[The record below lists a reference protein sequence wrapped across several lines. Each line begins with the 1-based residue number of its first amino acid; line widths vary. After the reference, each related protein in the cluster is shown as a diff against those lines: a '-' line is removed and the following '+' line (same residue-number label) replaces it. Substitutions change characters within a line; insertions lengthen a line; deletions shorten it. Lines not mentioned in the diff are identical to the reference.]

1 MFKIFAFINFNHL
14 AACNAEDAVVVSV
27 LLFTCRNTVS
37 RSFFSVHIVQT
48 CINVH
53 LQILAHSLSVANVVF
68 MTGAIISLIEP
79 RVYDFVH
86 TYHS

>member
-1 MFKIFAFINFNHL
+1 M
-14 AACNAEDAVVVSV
+14 
-27 LLFTCRNTVS
+27 
-37 RSFFSVHIVQT
+37 VQT

-53 LQILAHSLSVANVVF
+53 LQILAHPLSVANAVF

-86 TYHS
+86 TYHSSI